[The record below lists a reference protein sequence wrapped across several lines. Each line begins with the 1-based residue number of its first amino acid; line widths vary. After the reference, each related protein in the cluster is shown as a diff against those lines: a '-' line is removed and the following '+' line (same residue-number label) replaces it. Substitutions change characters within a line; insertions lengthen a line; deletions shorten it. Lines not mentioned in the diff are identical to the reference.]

1 MIELIDVVK
10 MYDTRVGPRRVLD
23 GVNLTL
29 RRGEALG
36 VMGRNGAGKSTLT
49 RVICGLEHVDSGEVR
64 RGMTTSWPLGYAGAF
79 QGSLTGAD
87 NVRFIARIYNKDV
100 EAMLDGVQAFADLG
114 VYFRMPVKT
123 YSAGMRARLAFGVSL
138 AVDFECYLVDEIT
151 GAGDHRFAERAQQAM
166 HERKARG
173 AMLMISH
180 DPATLRAYCD
190 RGALLHGG
198 KLTMYDSTDEMIDAY
213 HEL

>member
-1 MIELIDVVK
+1 MIELVDVVK
-10 MYDTRVGPRRVLD
+10 IYDTRVGPRRVLD
-23 GVNLTL
+23 GVNLQL

-49 RVICGLEHVDSGEVR
+49 RVIGGLEHVDSGEVR
-64 RGMTTSWPLGYAGAF
+64 RGMTVSWPLGYSGAF

-87 NVRFIARIYNKDV
+87 NVRFVARIYNKDIK
-100 EAMLDGVQAFADLG
+100 EMLDSVQAFADLG

-151 GAGDHRFAERAQQAM
+151 GAGDHRFTERTQAAM
-166 HERKARG
+166 RERKAGG

-180 DPATLRAYCD
+180 DPGTLRAYCD
-190 RGALLHGG
+190 RGAVLHGG
-198 KLTMYDSTDEMIDAY
+198 KLTMFDSIEETIDAY

>member
-1 MIELIDVVK
+1 MDVVK
-10 MYDTRVGPRRVLD
+10 VYETRVGPRRVLD
-23 GVNLTL
+23 GVNLQL
-29 RRGEALG
+29 KRGESLG

-49 RVICGLEHVDSGEVR
+49 RVLGGLEHVDSGEVR
-64 RGMTTSWPLGYAGAF
+64 RGMSVSWPLGYSGAF

-87 NVRFIARIYNKDV
+87 NVRFIARIYNKNID
-100 EAMLDGVQAFADLG
+100 EMLDAVQAFADLG

-151 GAGDHRFAERAQQAM
+151 GAGDHRFTEKTQAAM

-180 DPATLRAYCD
+180 DPGTLRAYCD
-190 RGALLHGG
+190 RGAVLHAG
-198 KLTMYDSTDEMIDAY
+198 KLTMYDSIDEMIDAY